1 MWSECPDETRN
12 GSQLPKKNTA
22 RVSSYVYRSLSVRNS
37 RAKDKTNL
45 CLTGRTRGVSF
56 WKPKKLPL
64 IANVTSSPSTLY
76 SSPSTLLSKSITLA
90 VWLSAIASFLFVEK
104 RMPWLFIDVLP
115 NTCWGGRSKEH
126 TYVRKHSSPWK
137 KGSDVG
143 GRRTTDIEDN
153 ASFRNVES

>member
-90 VWLSAIASFLFVEK
+90 VWLSPPSSSWRNGCHDFSSMSCLILAGAGDRKNTRTSGNIAPRERKEAMLVAEEQLTSK
-104 RMPWLFIDVLP
+104 TMLP
-115 NTCWGGRSKEH
+115 FGTWS
-126 TYVRKHSSPWK
+126 
-137 KGSDVG
+137 
-143 GRRTTDIEDN
+143 
-153 ASFRNVES
+153 RN